1 MKRVAIPLLLSLA
14 ATLACSED
22 RIVSPT
28 AESNRPAKLESGTV
42 VVFVHWQGDGLANKR
57 VELIELGIE
66 LTTNNQGLATFV
78 APVGDYTV
86 RVHEINRGGPPLL
99 FVDEKITV
107 TQDAE
112 TRVEV
117 VDCLECV

>member
-1 MKRVAIPLLLSLA
+1 MKQAALLLLLSWA

-42 VVFVHWQGDGLANKR
+42 VVFVHWEGDGLANKR

-66 LTTNNQGLATFV
+66 LRTDDQGLATFV
-78 APVGDYTV
+78 VPIGDYTV
-86 RVHEINRGGPPLL
+86 RVHEINRGGPGLL
-99 FVDEKITV
+99 YVDEKVTV
-107 TQDAE
+107 IPDEQ
-112 TRVEV
+112 TRIEIF
-117 VDCLECV
+117 DCLECV